1 MSTIPYIQYMQMNSV
16 SAGAVLQHILRQQQL
31 KKQDVA
37 RAADIIPQRLSD
49 LISGS
54 RRFTP
59 ALSLRLERAL
69 QIPHH
74 GFFYLIQSQHDIYQ
88 EERTAERRTPDLSL
102 LTATTFWDVDLEQV
116 DWEQG
121 REWAI
126 RRVLEYGTQ
135 EEVRELARFYGR
147 EALIDIAQHTEQ
159 FRMPQR
165 VAYNI
170 QILQEKSQA

>member
-1 MSTIPYIQYMQMNSV
+1 MPSV
-16 SAGAVLQHILRQQQL
+16 SAGAVLQHILRLQQR

-59 ALSLRLERAL
+59 ALSLQLERAL
-69 QIPHH
+69 QIPEH
-74 GFFYLIQSQHDIYQ
+74 GFFYLIQSKHDIYR
-88 EERTAERRTPDLSL
+88 EERATNRTTPDLSL
-102 LTATTFWDVDLEQV
+102 LTTTTFWDVDMEQV
-116 DWEQG
+116 DWQKG

-126 RRVLEYGTQ
+126 RRVLEYGTAD
-135 EEVRELARFYGR
+135 ELKELARYYGA
-147 EALIDIAQHTEQ
+147 EAMLSTAQHKEL

-165 VAYNI
+165 VEHSIA
-170 QILQEKSQA
+170 ILKEMQQ